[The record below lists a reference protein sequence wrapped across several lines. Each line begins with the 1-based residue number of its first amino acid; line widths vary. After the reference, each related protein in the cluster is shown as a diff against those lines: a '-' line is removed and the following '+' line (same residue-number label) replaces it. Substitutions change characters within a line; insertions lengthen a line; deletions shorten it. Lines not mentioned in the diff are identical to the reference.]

1 MGSKY
6 KAKLRKKGFEANMEK
21 SQEKKQQKRIVTFKL
36 EVNALP
42 SITDLLQCYDILIGR
57 NDEKEKYMKEK
68 KADLAMTQY
77 QYTSKFD
84 YRRRPSHLII
94 NNIKKLRP
102 FKPTN
107 TITETFD
114 QQIKQPL
121 QIMSNEKLE
130 RSRDE
135 FQNIIKQ
142 TYPRSKLFSSYSK
155 NEMNRIL
162 PKVISPF
169 LQNFND
175 NGKEEKPVS
184 VKPKLRLTTTTP
196 PTTTTTTTAT
206 ATMTTTILTPQPI
219 LLSRISP
226 GNDIDKAKQARIQAR
241 WRKLGPLVKSI
252 QYPYVRRNWN
262 RIILTKDSNSPSHFS
277 NRMQKIIK
285 RLQQQQQ
292 QEQPAQIREKVEKR
306 PRVGGI
312 LLSNVEIKSKL
323 FTSEVDEW
331 PTEIVKPT
339 TTTTAIVTTTV
350 PVTNFVTEITPKS
363 TTIDTITSTDNTPTV
378 ITTTTFT
385 STIASNLSSSSFTS
399 SIPTSITDFDST
411 TTTTIKPN
419 SFLFSTSSDDYHF
432 RKITPVKKFK
442 FAQKFRQQP
451 RLKIRKPDDK
461 GPLRGNQTASG
472 RNPII
477 LPQLEPLNLENE
489 IGQTNLDN
497 DANGHSS
504 GSSDFKLDGESS
516 SGFDNFDKS
525 IEFKSGS
532 GKTETNNSGFG
543 TGKFSINEH
552 GLTGFGGGKPPPVD
566 FGQASVSIFGSNE
579 HKKSTDD
586 RNSIT
591 STDYETTKMT
601 TERIDSTDSSI
612 ETTSL
617 QTTQHLSV
625 TSSTNSQSALKNSGL
640 IPALPPSEFDGDFGT
655 GKTGAGVLG
664 GSFHETQTGFN
675 NFDNEVKESI
685 FTGDSALTPNR
696 LGPTGDGLG
705 PPIPSGAAIPPPVP
719 AVGIGGAAAG
729 ILPTLSDRYIKTQI
743 PPTTIKPSA
752 LLNFLTKA
760 DIGFNQAINHF
771 EQGTPI
777 ESAAIDI
784 LEVNYIF
791 YIFLIFFEN
800 Y

>member
-1 MGSKY
+1 M
-6 KAKLRKKGFEANMEK
+6 
-21 SQEKKQQKRIVTFKL
+21 QK
-36 EVNALP
+36 
-42 SITDLLQCYDILIGR
+42 
-57 NDEKEKYMKEK
+57 
-68 KADLAMTQY
+68 QY
-77 QYTSKFD
+77 QYTSKLD

-102 FKPTN
+102 FKSTN
-107 TITETFD
+107 IVTEPFD
-114 QQIKQPL
+114 QQIKQSL
-121 QIMSNEKLE
+121 QIMNNTILE
-130 RSRDE
+130 RSHDE

-175 NGKEEKPVS
+175 NGNEEKPIS
-184 VKPKLRLTTTTP
+184 VKPKLRSTSTTTA
-196 PTTTTTTTAT
+196 TTTTTTT
-206 ATMTTTILTPQPI
+206 TTITITPLTSQPM

-226 GNDIDKAKQARIQAR
+226 GINIDEAKQARIQAR

-262 RIILTKDSNSPSHFS
+262 RIILTKDSNEPSHFS

-285 RLQQQQQ
+285 RLRQQQQQ
-292 QEQPAQIREKVEKR
+292 QQSAQILIDPEKVEKR
-306 PRVGGI
+306 PRVDGI

-323 FTSEVDEW
+323 FPNEVDEW

-339 TTTTAIVTTTV
+339 TTTLSTTTTNTAIVTTTV
-350 PVTNFVTEITPKS
+350 PVTNFVTEITPKP
-363 TTIDTITSTDNTPTV
+363 TTIDTIAFTDNAPT
-378 ITTTTFT
+378 IIPTTTIT
-385 STIASNLSSSSFTS
+385 STIASSLSSSSLTT

-411 TTTTIKPN
+411 TTTTEPN
-419 SFLFSTSSDDYHF
+419 SFPFSTSSNDYHF
-432 RKITPVKKFK
+432 RKITPAKKFK
-442 FAQKFRQQP
+442 FAQKFRRQP
-451 RLKIRKPDDK
+451 RLKIRKPDDR

-472 RNPII
+472 RSPII
-477 LPQLEPLNLENE
+477 LPQLEPLNLENK
-489 IGQTNLDN
+489 IGQESLNN
-497 DANGHSS
+497 DANGPSVD
-504 GSSDFKLDGESS
+504 SSDLFGGASS

-525 IEFKSGS
+525 IEFKSES
-532 GKTETNNSGFG
+532 GKTEIDNAGFG
-543 TGKFSINEH
+543 TGKFPTDEY

-566 FGQASVSIFGSNE
+566 FSQANVGIFGSSE
-579 HKKSTDD
+579 HKQSTDD
-586 RNSIT
+586 HNTII
-591 STDYETTKMT
+591 STDHETTKMT
-601 TERIDSTDSSI
+601 TERIDSTDSSV

-617 QTTQHLSV
+617 HTTQHLSI
-625 TSSTNSQSALKNSGL
+625 TSSTNSQSVLKNSGL

-655 GKTGAGVLG
+655 GKRGAVLG
-664 GSFHETQTGFN
+664 GTFRGTQTGFN

-729 ILPTLSDRYIKTQI
+729 ILPTLSDRYIKTQN

-784 LEVNYIF
+784 LEVALGSEKLDSQAKLLGHIDRTIGIDNLQRLQRWVNTGGALDALKEQLANFVKNYTIP
-791 YIFLIFFEN
+791 EN
-800 Y
+800 LLPTVPPQLQYLFAPGRKR